1 MKEHPYMEELDRF
14 AAYVQPSYVRT
25 DLPGMHLYSRSP
37 SESPPWHTTLAQ
49 SPLCYNLPEM
59 YRALLYK
66 KPHANTLTVQAWGL
80 MLSRLNRGLV
90 TNPDRQLPCHFS
102 KTILR
107 TPSYYAAG
115 FFYVSVINNAA
126 GQRSV
131 FQAPAAWQRLPLWRQ
146 RDPSSDSFRILPPK
160 HRGSRP
166 RTRPSR

>member
-37 SESPPWHTTLAQ
+37 SEYPLGTRLWHKVHCVITCQKCTE
-49 SPLCYNLPEM
+49 PCYT
-59 YRALLYK
+59 K
-66 KPHANTLTVQAWGL
+66 KPPANTLTVQAWGL
-80 MLSRLNRGLV
+80 MLSRLNRVLV
-90 TNPDRQLPCHFS
+90 TNPGRQLPCHFS

-107 TPSYYAAG
+107 TPSYYG
-115 FFYVSVINNAA
+115 GIFYVSAINNAA

-146 RDPSSDSFRILPPK
+146 WDPSSDSFRILPPK

-166 RTRPSR
+166 RTRSSR